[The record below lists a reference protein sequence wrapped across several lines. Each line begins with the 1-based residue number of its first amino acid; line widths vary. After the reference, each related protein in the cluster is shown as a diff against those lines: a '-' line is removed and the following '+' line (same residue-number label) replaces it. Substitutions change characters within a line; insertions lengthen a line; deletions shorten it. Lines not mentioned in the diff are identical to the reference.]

1 MKKTMA
7 PFAIPASGVEMPDQ
21 CIADPR
27 PWLEFALATSPKPCL
42 VSFDVFDTLVWR
54 RMLHPQDLFL
64 ELSPQLPRLTAWSR
78 RQAER
83 VATTV
88 CTRLLGRE
96 PTLRDIYR
104 LLPFAE
110 ERELGFEKR
119 ACVANP
125 MCLASIE
132 WLRSRDIT
140 VIAVSDMYLDSS
152 QIRDLL
158 DACGYPPMPVFS
170 SATLGCTKGRG
181 GQLFD
186 AVWRH
191 LGATGHETIH
201 LGDNPHSD
209 VAMARLQGAKAC
221 LIKTPRDTLL
231 ELHPPARRTGSAIVS
246 SRWGEIAIRL
256 HLHLAGNPEKA
267 KVAGGSIRDVL
278 ARNGSVDAI
287 TAEELWRQLEHAIAG
302 RDAIDRD
309 TPLVA

>member
-1 MKKTMA
+1 MA
-7 PFAIPASGVEMPDQ
+7 PSAIPGSDIESCDQ
-21 CIADPR
+21 PVADPR
-27 PWLEFALATSPKPCL
+27 PWLEIALATSSRL
-42 VSFDVFDTLVWR
+42 RFVSFDVFDTLVWR
-54 RMLHPQDLFL
+54 RMLHPQDVFL

-83 VATTV
+83 VATTL

-110 ERELGFEKR
+110 ERELRFEKQV
-119 ACVANP
+119 CVANP
-125 MCLASIE
+125 MCQASIE
-132 WLRSRDIT
+132 WLLARGIT
-140 VIAVSDMYLDSS
+140 VVAISDMYLDSS
-152 QIRDLL
+152 QIRSLL

-170 SATLGCTKGRG
+170 SATQGCTKGRG
-181 GQLFD
+181 GRLFD

-231 ELHPPARRTGSAIVS
+231 ELHPAARRTGSATAS
-246 SRWGEIAIRL
+246 ARWGEIAIRL
-256 HLHLAGNPEKA
+256 HLHLAGNPEKTKLA
-267 KVAGGSIRDVL
+267 EGSIRDVL
-278 ARNGSVDAI
+278 TRSGGVDAI
-287 TAEELWRQLEHAIAG
+287 NAEEFWRQLQNAIAG
-302 RDAIDRD
+302 SDAIDRD
-309 TPLVA
+309 TPHGA